1 MKKRSWITEMETLND
16 KYDSKEFNDHMIVA
30 LEVDSLGRPSGKVL
44 KAKGEPFLVLGMM
57 DMAIHVL
64 QSAKS
69 GIMAKFDEVDA
80 KVEQIKSANNSQRAR
95 LKALEE
101 RAREAAKNDDYE
113 ALEKIQKELTDLLKE
128 MKSDLERAFDDDD
141 SDESESN
148 DNDQSESGGFNLEDF
163 KNGF

>member
-1 MKKRSWITEMETLND
+1 MKKRSWIAEMETLHD
-16 KYDSKEFNDHMIVA
+16 KYDNKEFNDHIIVA

-44 KAKGEPFLVLGMM
+44 KAKGETFTVLGMM

-64 QSAKS
+64 QSTKS
-69 GIMAKFDEVDA
+69 KIMTKFDEVDA
-80 KVEQIKSANNSQRAR
+80 KVEQIKSASDPQRAR

-101 RAREAAKNDDYE
+101 RAREATKNHDYG

-128 MKSDLERAFDDDD
+128 MKSDLERAFDD

-148 DNDQSESGGFNLEDF
+148 DDDRSESGGFNLEDF

>member
-1 MKKRSWITEMETLND
+1 MKKRSWITEMQTLND
-16 KYDSKEFNDHMIVA
+16 KYDSKEFNDHIIVA

-80 KVEQIKSANNSQRAR
+80 KVEQLKSVSDPQRAR
-95 LKALEE
+95 LKALEK
-101 RAREAAKNDDYE
+101 RAREATENDDYE
-113 ALEKIQKELTDLLKE
+113 ALEKIQKELVDLLKE
-128 MKSDLERAFDDDD
+128 MKSNLRRAFDD
-141 SDESESN
+141 SDESEGN
-148 DNDQSESGGFNLEDF
+148 DDDQSESGGFNLEDF